1 MDTNDAQLMKSI
13 AAGDSAAF
21 QSFMQRHSKMVMQT
35 LYRLLR
41 EPADVEDVM
50 QETFLQIWQ
59 KSDRYDAEKASPA
72 GYLTLIAR
80 SRALDFLRRRKPET
94 PPDHVD
100 PSFEFDSSLGLVRD
114 ESVKRVRAALGHL
127 PLDQRKVIRLAFLT
141 GMTHEQIASMLH
153 VPLGTVKTRIRLG
166 LRRLK
171 TLMPDDEA
179 D

>member
-1 MDTNDAQLMKSI
+1 MDISDTQLMQGI
-13 AAGDSAAF
+13 AAGEQAAF
-21 QSFMQRHSKMVMQT
+21 QSFMHRHSKMVMQV
-35 LYRLLR
+35 LYRMLH

-59 KSDRYDAEKASPA
+59 KSDRYDETKASPA

-80 SRALDFLRRRKPET
+80 SRALDLLRKRKPDS
-94 PPDHVD
+94 PPDHLD
-100 PSFEFDSSLGLVRD
+100 PSFEFDISLGLVRD
-114 ESVKRVRAALGHL
+114 ESVKRVRACLNQL

-141 GMTHEQIASMLH
+141 GMTHEQIAGMLH

-171 TLMPDDEA
+171 SLMPNE
-179 D
+179 

>member
-1 MDTNDAQLMKSI
+1 MDTSDTQLMQGI
-13 AAGDSAAF
+13 AAGQQAAF
-21 QSFMQRHSKMVMQT
+21 QSFMQRHSKMVMQV

-59 KSDRYDAEKASPA
+59 KSDRYDETKASPA

-80 SRALDFLRRRKPET
+80 SRALDLLRKRKPDS
-94 PPDHVD
+94 PPDHLD
-100 PSFEFDSSLGLVRD
+100 PSFEFDISLGLVRD
-114 ESVKRVRAALGHL
+114 ESVKRVRACLNQL

-141 GMTHEQIASMLH
+141 GMTHEQIAGMLH

-171 TLMPDDEA
+171 AMMPDE
-179 D
+179 

>member
-1 MDTNDAQLMKSI
+1 MDISDTQLMQAI
-13 AAGDSAAF
+13 AAGDAAAF
-21 QSFMQRHSKMVMQT
+21 QSFMLRHAKMVMQT

-59 KSDRYDAEKASPA
+59 KSDRYDETKSSPA

-80 SRALDFLRRRKPET
+80 SRALDLLRRRKPET
-94 PPDHVD
+94 PPDFLD
-100 PSFEFDSSLGLVRD
+100 PSFEFDISLGLVRD
-114 ESVKRVRAALGHL
+114 ESVKRVRAALNQL

-141 GMTHEQIASMLH
+141 GMTHEQIAGMLH
-153 VPLGTVKTRIRLG
+153 MPLGTVKTRIRLG

-171 TLMPDDEA
+171 ALIPEE
-179 D
+179 

>member
-1 MDTNDAQLMKSI
+1 MDISDTHLMQGI
-13 AAGDSAAF
+13 AGGDPAAF
-21 QSFMQRHSKMVMQT
+21 QSFMQRHSKMVMQV

-59 KSDRYDAEKASPA
+59 KSDRYDETKASPA

-80 SRALDFLRRRKPET
+80 SRALDLLRRRKPET
-94 PPDHVD
+94 PPDHVE
-100 PSFEFDSSLGLVRD
+100 PSFQFDISLGLVRD
-114 ESVKRVRAALGHL
+114 ESVRRVRAALNQL
-127 PLDQRKVIRLAFLT
+127 PLEQRKVIRLAFLT
-141 GMTHEQIASMLH
+141 GMTHEQIAGMLH

-171 TLMPDDEA
+171 ALMPDE
-179 D
+179 

>member
-1 MDTNDAQLMKSI
+1 MDTSDTQLMQGI
-13 AAGDSAAF
+13 AAGEQAAF
-21 QSFMQRHSKMVMQT
+21 QSFMQRHSKMVMQV

-59 KSDRYDAEKASPA
+59 KSDRYDETKASPA

-80 SRALDFLRRRKPET
+80 SRALDLLRKRKPDT
-94 PPDHVD
+94 PPDHLD
-100 PSFEFDSSLGLVRD
+100 PSFEFDISLGLVRD
-114 ESVKRVRAALGHL
+114 ESVKRVRACLNQL
-127 PLDQRKVIRLAFLT
+127 PLDQRRVIRLAFLT
-141 GMTHEQIASMLH
+141 GMTHEQIAGMLH

-171 TLMPDDEA
+171 AMMPNE
-179 D
+179 

>member
-1 MDTNDAQLMKSI
+1 MDISDAQLMQAI
-13 AAGDSAAF
+13 AAGDPAAF
-21 QSFMQRHSKMVMQT
+21 QSFMSRHSKMVIQI

-59 KSDRYDAEKASPA
+59 KSNRYDGTKATPA

-80 SRALDFLRRRKPET
+80 SRALDLLRRRKPDT

-100 PSFEFDSSLGLVRD
+100 PSFEYDISLGLIRD
-114 ESVKRVRAALGHL
+114 ESVKRVRAALSQL

-141 GMTHEQIASMLH
+141 GMTHEQIASMLK

-171 TLMPDDEA
+171 TLMPEDQIE
-179 D
+179 